1 MKRYIVNTLLFV
13 VDLIFMVAMY
23 HGVVWLRESIALFHD
38 LPLITRQED
47 FSLVFVLVSLILFY
61 ENIYKYRFD
70 FWEETRRILKALFL
84 SFMIVLAFLM
94 LSRIDTQFSRSF
106 LVLYFVM
113 LAFFLPIVKR
123 YVKKALFLWP
133 YFRKKV
139 KIIGN
144 KEQKEALKQ
153 EFRHN
158 WYLGLQ
164 CVARGHEAIFIAT
177 KDLPIDTLNAY
188 LNEYMKDTKDLYILP
203 YMAKV
208 NLAEANMVEYF
219 NLRTSAIHIENE
231 LLKARNIFLKEVFE
245 KVMMLLILPFFS
257 ILHGIMV
264 LLIRSDSKGS
274 VFFKQERL
282 GKNNTTFVCLK
293 YRTMYENG
301 EAILKDYLKKHP
313 EEALYYAKYHK
324 YQNDPRITKIGAFLR
339 KSSLDELPQIINV
352 LKGEMSLVGPR
363 PYMLEEAEKLHEELP
378 IILLVKPGITGL
390 WQVSGRNHLT
400 FEKRKELDVWYIQ
413 NWSLWSDFIILLK
426 TIKVV
431 LNKKGAR

>member
-1 MKRYIVNTLLFV
+1 MKRYIVNTILFF
-13 VDLIFMVAMY
+13 VDLIFMVVMY
-23 HGVVWLRESIALFHD
+23 HGVVGLRESVVFFYNF
-38 LPLITRQED
+38 PLITRHED
-47 FSLVFVLVSLILFY
+47 FSLIFALVSLILFY

-70 FWEETRRILKALFL
+70 FWEETRRILKALLL

-106 LVLYFVM
+106 LVIYFVM
-113 LAFFLPIVKR
+113 LALFLPLFKR
-123 YVKKALFLWP
+123 YVKKMLFSWH

-144 KEQKEALKQ
+144 KEQKESLKE
-153 EFRHN
+153 EFKHN
-158 WYLGLQ
+158 WYLGWQ
-164 CVARGHEAIFIAT
+164 CVEKRHEAIFIAT
-177 KDLPIDTLNAY
+177 KDISIDTLNAY
-188 LNEYMKDTKDLYILP
+188 LNEYMKNTKDLYILP

-219 NLRTSAIHIENE
+219 NIRTSAIHIENE
-231 LLKARNIFLKEVFE
+231 LLKARNILLKEIFE
-245 KVMMLLILPFFS
+245 KVMMLLIVPFFS
-257 ILHGIMV
+257 ILHGVIV
-264 LLIRSDSKGS
+264 LLIKKDSKGS
-274 VFFKQERL
+274 VFFRQERL
-282 GKNNTTFVCLK
+282 GKDNTTFVCLK

-301 EAILKDYLKKHP
+301 EEILHDYLAKHP
-313 EEALYYAKYHK
+313 EEMAYYAKYHK
-324 YQNDPRITKIGAFLR
+324 YQNDPRITKTGKFLR

-352 LKGEMSLVGPR
+352 LKGDMSLVGPR
-363 PYMLEEAEKLHEELP
+363 PYMLEEVEKLREELS

-390 WQVSGRNHLT
+390 WQVSGRNQLT